1 MLLPENNDPKGKEE
15 VDSTEDLTEAEEDL
29 SEEDT
34 EDLMLDTEINGKLDK
49 AEETHRI
56 ERTDKLEI

>member
-15 VDSTEDLTEAEEDL
+15 VDSTEDLTEVEEDL

-56 ERTDKLEI
+56 ERIDKLEI